1 MAKEI
6 RYRVIKTNPCL
17 DMLELKA
24 EIARRNGK
32 KNSAVDCV
40 ENKNLGKLS
49 RSIKVVQT
57 SAENQNQANGKLKTF
72 RQNCKN
78 STAHSNLNAENT
90 VKSRKL
96 IKTNPNIGGLKTNTN
111 HKASNLVKSNS
122 CVGYSKHPRLDKRA
136 SQPVKVEFYIEDDEE
151 VQHKHDETIDFPSA
165 VSKSKTCIDF
175 SKYRIHEK
183 EKEAVKVSASAD
195 NLKYKQTEVASH
207 AASPIS
213 DYDNLHNLLYDS
225 PRNCTEVT
233 LDEGRSRNEHTEKPN
248 SAVTD
253 TGYDNIKNVARL
265 RLNSDAA
272 ELPKGCMGQVPKT
285 NSNKKQTE
293 YNSELTRAN
302 SCSGQLT
309 NGFVSQI
316 PKLNSDKKPNENS
329 SPLVRS
335 ESIPAHFL
343 KGSVI
348 SKMEL
353 NKKGNGNIGQMVR
366 NDSGSAQLLDKFV
379 NHVAKIDATEKP
391 NGYIDQLVKADFSA
405 THFPKEYIGL
415 IPKMN
420 SSKKPNGYIDWLAR
434 DGSISDHSRHA
445 DFEKSGPKVIMSP
458 KFDYLKLGKII
469 FECQEFLTSQRGKYD
484 FNSNVL
490 MEIHVIIC

>member
-24 EIARRNGK
+24 EIARRSGK

-40 ENKNLGKLS
+40 GNKNLRKLN
-49 RSIKVVQT
+49 RSIKVVHI
-57 SAENQNQANGKLKTF
+57 SAESQNQANGKLKTLGKDS
-72 RQNCKN
+72 KN
-78 STAHSNLNAENT
+78 SPAHSNLNAENI

-96 IKTNPNIGGLKTNTN
+96 IKTNPNIGGLKANTN
-111 HKASNLVKSNS
+111 HKACDLVKSNS
-122 CVGYSKHPRLDKRA
+122 CVDYSKHQRLDQRA
-136 SQPVKVEFYIEDDEE
+136 SQPVKVEFYIEDDVEE
-151 VQHKHDETIDFPSA
+151 KHEHDETINLPTA

-183 EKEAVKVSASAD
+183 ENKAVKVSASAD
-195 NLKYKQTEVASH
+195 NLKHKQTEVASH

-265 RLNSDAA
+265 RLNSDAT
-272 ELPKGCMGQVPKT
+272 ELPKGYMGQVPKT
-285 NSNKKQTE
+285 DADKKQTG
-293 YNSELTRAN
+293 YISELTRAN
-302 SCSGQLT
+302 SCAGQLT

-316 PKLNSDKKPNENS
+316 PKMNLDKKPNENS

-335 ESIPAHFL
+335 ESIPAHFP

-348 SKMEL
+348 SKMEM

-366 NDSGSAQLLDKFV
+366 TDSSTAQLLDKYV
-379 NHVAKIDATEKP
+379 GHIAKTDATEKP
-391 NGYIDQLVKADFSA
+391 NGYIDQLAKADFGA
-405 THFPKEYIGL
+405 AHFPNGYLGL
-415 IPKMN
+415 IPELN

-434 DGSISDHSRHA
+434 DCSISDHLKHG
-445 DFEKSGPKVIMSP
+445 DFETSGPKVIMSP

-469 FECQEFLTSQRGKYD
+469 FECQEFLTNQRGKYD
-484 FNSNVL
+484 FNSNML